1 MSKHSPGH
9 GSTGEARRGKTMV
22 TQVCAGRYCDQ
33 GTGSGGWTVV
43 QRRGLPGPPYHNFTE
58 DWYGYKDGFGDLT
71 REFWWGND
79 NIHR

>member
-1 MSKHSPGH
+1 MRKQ
-9 GSTGEARRGKTMV
+9 RLGKMKV
-22 TQVCAGRYCDQ
+22 TQVCVCVCVGRYCDQ
-33 GTGSGGWTVV
+33 VTGGGGWTVV